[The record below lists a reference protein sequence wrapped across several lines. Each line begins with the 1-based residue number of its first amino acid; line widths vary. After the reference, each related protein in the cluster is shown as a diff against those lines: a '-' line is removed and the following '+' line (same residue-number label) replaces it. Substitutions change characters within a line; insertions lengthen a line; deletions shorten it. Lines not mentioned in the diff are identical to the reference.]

1 MTAED
6 THDSDVLCGV
16 GKFRPRW
23 LQIFNNPKAMFV
35 FMSIY
40 GFTHGNDM
48 IFVIRSTV
56 ETSNADIGRL
66 CYANESL
73 ALHAR
78 D

>member
-6 THDSDVLCGV
+6 THDSDVLCGL

-23 LQIFNNPKAMFV
+23 LQVFNNPKAMFV

-48 IFVIRSTV
+48 AFFIRSTV
-56 ETSNADIGRL
+56 ETPITGIGQL
-66 CYANESL
+66 CYAYESL